1 MNFATLFAVCV
12 LIWGTTWYAI
22 TFQLAGT
29 TPEVG
34 TALRFSLAAAVLIA
48 WCVWRRVTLRFA
60 WPVHAWLA
68 LLGILN
74 FSATYVL
81 VYFAELYIVSGLVAV
96 GYSAMPL
103 VNMAMA
109 RVFFGTPLS
118 RRIGLGGVCGV
129 AGIAL
134 IFWPEFE
141 RLTTS
146 EPLLI
151 GAVLTAAAVLFS
163 SLGNMIVAR
172 NHANGVDGSAA
183 LAMAMAY
190 GALVTWILVIAHGD
204 PIIITWTPAFVVSLI
219 YLAVFGSVLAFGAY
233 FALLAGI
240 GPARSAYVGV
250 MSTVV
255 ALFVSSIFEAYD
267 WRWATVFGIALAILG
282 NVLALNVKPRVPSP
296 PPSTKPVA

>member
-1 MNFATLFAVCV
+1 V
-12 LIWGTTWYAI
+12 
-22 TFQLAGT
+22 
-29 TPEVG
+29 
-34 TALRFSLAAAVLIA
+34 
-48 WCVWRRVTLRFA
+48 
-60 WPVHAWLA
+60 

-103 VNMAMA
+103 VNMALA
-109 RVFFGTPLS
+109 RMFFGTPLS
-118 RRIGLGGVCGV
+118 RRVGLGGVCGI

-172 NHANGVDGSAA
+172 NHSHGVGGSAA
-183 LAMAMAY
+183 LALAMAY
-190 GALVTWILVIAHGD
+190 GALVTWIFVIARGD
-204 PIIITWTPAFVVSLI
+204 PIVITWTPAFVVSLI
-219 YLAVFGSVLAFGAY
+219 YLAIFGSVLAFGAY

-282 NVLALNVKPRVPSP
+282 NVLALNVKPAV
-296 PPSTKPVA
+296 PSTKPVV

>member
-1 MNFATLFAVCV
+1 MNVSALFAVCM

-22 TFQLAGT
+22 TYQLAGA
-29 TPEVG
+29 TPEIG
-34 TALRFSLAAAVLIA
+34 TALRFSLAAIVLIA
-48 WCVWRRVTLRFA
+48 WCLWRRVALRYP
-60 WPVHAWLA
+60 WPVHLWLA

-109 RVFFGTPLS
+109 RIFFGTPAS
-118 RRIGLGGVCGV
+118 GRIGSGGACGV

-151 GAVLTAAAVLFS
+151 GALLTAAAVLLS
-163 SLGNMIVAR
+163 SLGNMVVAR
-172 NHANGVDGSAA
+172 NHGVGVGGSSA
-183 LAMAMAY
+183 LALAMAY
-190 GALVTWILVIAHGD
+190 GALATWGLVFVRGD
-204 PIIITWTPAFVVSLI
+204 PVVIHWTPAFVISLL

-233 FALLAGI
+233 FALLARI

-255 ALFVSSIFEAYD
+255 ALFVSSIFEVYD
-267 WRWATVFGIALAILG
+267 WRWATVLGIALAIFG
-282 NVLALNVKPRVPSP
+282 NVLALNVRPNRRSA
-296 PPSTKPVA
+296 KPVR

>member
-1 MNFATLFAVCV
+1 MNVPVLFAVCV

-34 TALRFSLAAAVLIA
+34 TALRFSLGAIVLIA
-48 WCVWRRVTLRFA
+48 WCVWRRVALHFP
-60 WPVHAWLA
+60 WPVHVWLV
-68 LLGILN
+68 LLGLLN

-109 RVFFGTPLS
+109 RMFFGTPLS
-118 RRIGLGGVCGV
+118 RRISLGGVCGV

-141 RLTTS
+141 RLSTS

-163 SLGNMIVAR
+163 GLGNMIVAR
-172 NHANGVDGSAA
+172 NHRIGVGGSAA
-183 LAMAMAY
+183 LALAMAY
-190 GALVTWILVIAHGD
+190 GALATWILVIARGD
-204 PIIITWTPAFVVSLI
+204 VMVITWTPAFVASLI
-219 YLAVFGSVLAFGAY
+219 YLAIFGSVLAFGAY
-233 FALLAGI
+233 FALLAVI

-267 WRWATVFGIALAILG
+267 WGWATVCGIALAILG
-282 NVLALNVKPRVPSP
+282 NVLALNVKAEGSSPSP
-296 PPSTKPVA
+296 PTKSVA

>member
-1 MNFATLFAVCV
+1 MNVSALFTVCV

-22 TFQLAGT
+22 TFQLAGA

-34 TALRFSLAAAVLIA
+34 TAIRFSLAAVVLLG
-48 WCVWRRVTLRFA
+48 WCLWRRIAFA
-60 WPVHAWLA
+60 FTWRVHLWLA
-68 LLGILN
+68 LLGVLN

-103 VNMAMA
+103 VNMVLA
-109 RVFFGTPLS
+109 RVFFGTPPS
-118 RRIGLGGVCGV
+118 RRVGLGGVCGL

-134 IFWPEFE
+134 VFWPEFE

-146 EPLLI
+146 EPLLT
-151 GAVLTAAAVLFS
+151 GAALTAAAVLMS
-163 SLGNMIVAR
+163 GLGNMVVAR
-172 NHANGVDGSAA
+172 NHGDGVGGWAA
-183 LAMAMAY
+183 LALAMAY
-190 GALVTWILVIAHGD
+190 GALATWVLIIVQGHPIVID
-204 PIIITWTPAFVVSLI
+204 WTPAFIASLF
-219 YLAVFGSVLAFGAY
+219 YLAIFGSVLAFGAY
-233 FALLAGI
+233 FALLARI

-267 WRWATVFGIALAILG
+267 WRWLTVLGIALAVFG
-282 NVLALNVKPRVPSP
+282 NVLALNVKPEAS
-296 PPSTKPVA
+296 SLKPVA